1 LFTSEVQGTD
11 PAMLEKIQPKITH
24 DMNEKLL
31 APFTPEEVRK
41 VAFSIGN
48 FKAPGP
54 DGLHAIFYTPSDH

>member
-11 PAMLEKIQPKITH
+11 SAVLEKIQPKITH

-41 VAFSIGN
+41 VALVLEIL
-48 FKAPGP
+48 KLLA
-54 DGLHAIFYTPSDH
+54 